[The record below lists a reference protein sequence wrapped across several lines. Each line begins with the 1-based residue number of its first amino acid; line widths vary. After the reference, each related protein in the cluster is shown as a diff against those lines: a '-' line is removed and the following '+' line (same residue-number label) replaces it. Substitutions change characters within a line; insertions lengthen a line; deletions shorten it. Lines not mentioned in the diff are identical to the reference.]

1 MTDAPPII
9 IDEDAAIDSAF
20 FDSHA
25 GRTCYARAHR
35 SGWVLVV
42 RQAVAQREAPVILRV
57 WGPVAVRRQRG
68 LAQRSQSA
76 RQLASSSGTRSAG
89 CATFRIALHAPLLG
103 VSYSPLLAAWSQKR
117 CPGPARRCVVRK
129 AWDAVIAALIEVGKL
144 PDPAAQKKKAAAKP
158 KPVPVERPAATG
170 TTVATRS
177 GARRSGRQKRSSS
190 LSGRCEESRFLAG
203 FFRGNITRD
212 DESHTITK
220 TA

>member
-57 WGPVAVRRQRG
+57 WGRVA
-68 LAQRSQSA
+68 A
-76 RQLASSSGTRSAG
+76 RIGATLPKCQAACIVIRHPISTG

-158 KPVPVERPAATG
+158 KPVPVERPAATE